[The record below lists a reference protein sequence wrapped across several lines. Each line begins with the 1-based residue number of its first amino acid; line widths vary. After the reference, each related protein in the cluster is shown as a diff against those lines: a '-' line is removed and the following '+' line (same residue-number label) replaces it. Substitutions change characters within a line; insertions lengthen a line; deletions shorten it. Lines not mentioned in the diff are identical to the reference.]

1 MQPLANERDGI
12 LPPAL
17 TEQTGSGP
25 GRPHW
30 DGDVAAAI
38 RVTAVGSHSGRPFQ
52 GANHQHQD
60 RQGVGHHRPALAA
73 RPRRRGHRIKRR
85 KFITLLG
92 GAVAAPPILWPR
104 GARAQQPAMPVIG
117 ILGSELREPFATRS
131 FEQEDLSPNRLR
143 RRPQR
148 SNIAGRR
155 AKRPVACLAAELVR
169 RQVTVIITPGSA
181 PAALAARA
189 ATTTIPIVFTL
200 AADPVAI
207 GLVAGLD
214 QPGGNLTV

>member
-104 GARAQQPAMPVIG
+104 GARATA
-117 ILGSELREPFATRS
+117 
-131 FEQEDLSPNRLR
+131 
-143 RRPQR
+143 
-148 SNIAGRR
+148 AGRR